1 MIELRGVQ
9 GKRIAVLGLG
19 KSGLATV
26 RAALAGGAEVIAW
39 DDSAERR
46 AAVADVAA
54 EALGRIDWRSVDML
68 VPAPGIPLTHPEP
81 HPAIRAAREA
91 GVEIVGDI
99 ELFVRACPDARVIG
113 VTGTNGKSTTTA
125 LIGHVLNRCGVDAV
139 VGGNIG
145 TAVLDL
151 DPPGTD
157 TVCVLELSSYQLDLV
172 ESLRPKV
179 GILLN
184 ITPDHLDRHGGMAGY
199 VAAKERLFAHAGE
212 GDVAVIGIDDEHGVR
227 LAQRLAD
234 RHYVEVLPVAVGRA
248 LADGVY
254 VVKDQLFDGGL
265 KVMDLAGAKALPG
278 AHNHQNAAAAYAACR
293 AMGCKAADIAKAIL
307 SFPGLAHRIERIGER
322 DGIAFYNDSKAT
334 NAEAAARALSSFSA
348 IHWIAGGKP
357 KEGGL
362 GPVYPWLDRV
372 RRAYLIGEA
381 ESAFAEELEGRVET
395 RRCGTLAAAVET
407 AWEDARRI
415 GSGVVL
421 LSPACASFDQFPNFE
436 ARGDAF
442 RAAAEFIVDRAD
454 AEGAS

>member
-1 MIELRGVQ
+1 MIALRGME

-26 RAALAGGAEVIAW
+26 RAARAGGAEVVAW

-46 AAVADVAA
+46 AALKDAPV
-54 EALGRIDWRSVDML
+54 EAPERIDWAAVDML

-81 HPAIRAAREA
+81 HPAIRAATA
-91 GVEIVGDI
+91 SGVEIAGDI
-99 ELFVRACPDARVIG
+99 ELFVRACPEARVIG

-125 LIGHVLNRCGVDAV
+125 LIGHVLTECRVDAE

-145 TAVLDL
+145 TAALDL
-151 DPPGTD
+151 EPPKPG
-157 TVCVLELSSYQLDLV
+157 TVCVLELSSYQLDLT
-172 ESLRPKV
+172 ESLKPKV
-179 GILLN
+179 SVLLN

-199 VAAKERLFAHAGE
+199 VAAKERLFARVGQ
-212 GDVAVIGIDDEHGVR
+212 GDTAVIGVDDDFGAD

-234 RHYVEVLPVAVGRA
+234 RHDVHVVPVAVGRP

-254 VVKDQLFDGGL
+254 VLKGQLFDGGL
-265 KVMDLAGAKALPG
+265 KIMDLAAARALPG

-293 AMGCKAADIAKAIL
+293 AIGCRTADIARAIA
-307 SFPGLAHRIERIGER
+307 SFPGLPHRIERIGER
-322 DGIAFYNDSKAT
+322 EGITFYNDSKAT
-334 NAEAAARALSSFSA
+334 NAEAAARALGAFTG
-348 IHWIAGGKP
+348 IYWIAGGKP
-357 KEGGL
+357 KQGGL
-362 GPVYPWLDRV
+362 GPLYPFLDRV

-381 ESAFAEELEGRVET
+381 EAAFADELEGRVET

-407 AWEDARRI
+407 AWSDARQA

-442 RAAAEFIVDRAD
+442 RAVASFIIERSD
-454 AEGAS
+454 AEGAP